1 MMHNLLETLGIK
13 QVSVSKNN
21 VIISLNITDAIKQ
34 PYGIVHGGINAVL
47 AESAASIG
55 GNENLDDAHVAV
67 GLDVHT
73 HHLKPAATGQL
84 VATATPIRI
93 GRTTQVW
100 QVETR
105 VGETLTSFSTV
116 TLAVTVKPA

>member
-1 MMHNLLETLGIK
+1 MHNLLETLGIK

-34 PYGIVHGGINAVL
+34 PFGIAHGGINAVM

-55 GNENLDDAHVAV
+55 ANTYLDARHVAV

-73 HHLKPAATGQL
+73 HHLRPAATGVL
-84 VATATPIRI
+84 VATGKPIRV

-105 VGETLTSFSTV
+105 VADELTSFSTV
-116 TLAVTVKPA
+116 TLAVTVKA

>member
-55 GNENLDDAHVAV
+55 GNANLDDAHVAV

-73 HHLKPAATGQL
+73 HHLKPAATGEL
-84 VATATPIRI
+84 VASATQLELAARRRS
-93 GRTTQVW
+93 GRLRP
-100 QVETR
+100 ES
-105 VGETLTSFSTV
+105 E
-116 TLAVTVKPA
+116 KP